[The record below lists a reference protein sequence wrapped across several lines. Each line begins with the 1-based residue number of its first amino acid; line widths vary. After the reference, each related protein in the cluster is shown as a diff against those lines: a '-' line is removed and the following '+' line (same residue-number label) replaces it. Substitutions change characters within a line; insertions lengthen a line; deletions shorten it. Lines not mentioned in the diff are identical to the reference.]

1 MKASFDCI
9 PCLIRQTIDAARLGT
24 DDENLQRQVLNQVM
38 QYLQHMDYQLS
49 PPEVGKQIFKI
60 IHDLTGCADPYHELK
75 LRYNTVALKNY
86 NAFKRQVYLNND
98 PVLLAAKLAVC
109 GNLPEL
115 SGKGGESNIERIL
128 NNIHQQ
134 TFAIDKYAHFLED
147 LKITRQI
154 LYLADNAGEIVFD
167 KLFIE
172 VLQRFYPERNHKFTV
187 VVRGAPIINDA
198 TMEDARLINLDKIA
212 RVIDNGDN
220 APATLL
226 HGVSE
231 QVKKFYQEADLIIS
245 KGQGNWET
253 LHHEKKLIYFLLKVR
268 CPLISSALK
277 VSEGSLVFERSKSA
291 KISDK

>member
-24 DDENLQRQVLNQVM
+24 DNENLQRQVLDRVM
-38 QYLQHMDYQLS
+38 QYLQQLDYQLS
-49 PPEVGKQIFKI
+49 PPEIGKQIFKI
-60 IHDLTGCADPYHELK
+60 IHDLTGCADPYRELK
-75 LRYNTVALKNY
+75 LRYNTVALENY
-86 NAFKRQVYLNND
+86 NAFKRQVYLNDD
-98 PVLLAAKLAVC
+98 PVLLAAKLAVS

-115 SGKGGESNIERIL
+115 SANGAAGNIERIL
-128 NNIHQQ
+128 HDTYRR

-147 LKITRQI
+147 LKTTHQI

-198 TMEDARLINLDKIA
+198 TMEDARLINLDRVA
-212 RVIDNGDN
+212 RVIDNGDS

-231 QVKKFYQEADLIIS
+231 QVKTFYHNADLIIS
-245 KGQGNWET
+245 KGQGNWES
-253 LHHEKKLIYFLLKVR
+253 LHDEKRLIYFLLKVR
-268 CPLISSALK
+268 CPLISSTLK
-277 VSEGSLVFERSKSA
+277 VSEGSLVFERSDTA
-291 KISDK
+291 

>member
-24 DDENLQRQVLNQVM
+24 DNENLQRQVLDRVM
-38 QYLQHMDYQLS
+38 QYLQSMDYQLS
-49 PPEVGKQIFKI
+49 PPEIGKQIFKI
-60 IHDLTGCADPYHELK
+60 IHDLTGCTDPYRELK
-75 LRYNTVALKNY
+75 LQYNTVALENY
-86 NAFKRQVYLNND
+86 NAFKRQVYLNED
-98 PVLLAAKLAVC
+98 PVLLAAKLAVS

-115 SGKGGESNIERIL
+115 SASGGESNIERIL
-128 NNIHQQ
+128 NDTHRQI
-134 TFAIDKYAHFLED
+134 FAIDKYALFLED
-147 LKITRQI
+147 LKTTRHI

-198 TMEDARLINLDKIA
+198 TMEDAKLINLDKIA
-212 RVIDNGDN
+212 RVIDNGDS

-231 QVKKFYQEADLIIS
+231 QVRSSYHKADLIIS
-245 KGQGNWET
+245 KGQGNWES
-253 LHHEKKLIYFLLKVR
+253 LHGEKKLIYFLLKVR
-268 CPLISSALK
+268 CPLISSTLK
-277 VSEGSLVFERSKSA
+277 VNEGSLVFERSDTA
-291 KISDK
+291 VQEVL

>member
-24 DDENLQRQVLNQVM
+24 DNENLQRQVLNGVM
-38 QYLQHMDYQLS
+38 QYLQQMDYQLS
-49 PPEVGKQIFKI
+49 PPEIGKQIFKI
-60 IHDLTGCADPYHELK
+60 IHDLTGCADPYRELK
-75 LRYNTVALKNY
+75 LQYNTVALENY
-86 NAFKRQVYLNND
+86 NAFKRQVYLNED
-98 PVLLAAKLAVC
+98 PVLLAAKLAVS

-115 SGKGGESNIERIL
+115 SANGGESDTERIL
-128 NNIHQQ
+128 NDTHRQ

-147 LKITRQI
+147 LKTTRQI

-212 RVIDNGDN
+212 RVIDNGDS

-231 QVKKFYQEADLIIS
+231 QAKSFYNKADLIIS
-245 KGQGNWET
+245 KGQGNWES
-253 LHHEKKLIYFLLKVR
+253 LHAEKRLIYFLLKVR
-268 CPLISSALK
+268 CPLISSTLK
-277 VSEGSLVFERSKSA
+277 VAEGGLVFERSNTVR
-291 KISDK
+291 